1 MQLFLISVVVI
12 AAILTRVSGEQLE
25 THSFEPPF
33 NEVDS
38 SGGRM
43 VNKWWRHSGH
53 AVLNQN
59 FIRLTPDRQS
69 KKGALW
75 TRKNLG
81 VNSFTST
88 LKFRISGQ
96 GKNFFGDGIG
106 LWVTN
111 SAYYTEGDLHGN
123 QEHFYGVGIIFDTFK
138 NTENLA
144 QHRDVTILINDG
156 NKNVETML
164 STVTGCN
171 VNVRYHNERADFTA
185 KDASRAQVTFTDD
198 SLKVMIDA
206 RNTGD
211 WIECVDIP
219 RGTLGLSDSWLQDAY
234 VGITASTGQ
243 LADNHDVLS
252 FTTDSDASKE
262 HEMVSQPGQKKYFE
276 AGSNMRIEDRLHALE
291 ETIDKIMGKLEH
303 LELHSELEMASI
315 DDKIGNILGKL
326 SSREDNTERRV
337 DDLEAIIAEKVDG
350 AMGDRLNAHEARQ
363 DQRIMKTIHSITEK
377 VDEKVANVEGIKEL
391 IDNAA
396 ENMAGGG
403 DGGGWK
409 LPFLIL
415 CIFVFGAAMGA
426 WKFYQNLQKK
436 HFL

>member
-81 VNSFTST
+81 VDSFTST

-198 SLKVMIDA
+198 
-206 RNTGD
+206 N
-211 WIECVDIP
+211 
-219 RGTLGLSDSWLQDAY
+219 
-234 VGITASTGQ
+234 
-243 LADNHDVLS
+243 
-252 FTTDSDASKE
+252 
-262 HEMVSQPGQKKYFE
+262 
-276 AGSNMRIEDRLHALE
+276 
-291 ETIDKIMGKLEH
+291 
-303 LELHSELEMASI
+303 
-315 DDKIGNILGKL
+315 
-326 SSREDNTERRV
+326 
-337 DDLEAIIAEKVDG
+337 
-350 AMGDRLNAHEARQ
+350 
-363 DQRIMKTIHSITEK
+363 
-377 VDEKVANVEGIKEL
+377 
-391 IDNAA
+391 
-396 ENMAGGG
+396 
-403 DGGGWK
+403 
-409 LPFLIL
+409 
-415 CIFVFGAAMGA
+415 
-426 WKFYQNLQKK
+426 
-436 HFL
+436 